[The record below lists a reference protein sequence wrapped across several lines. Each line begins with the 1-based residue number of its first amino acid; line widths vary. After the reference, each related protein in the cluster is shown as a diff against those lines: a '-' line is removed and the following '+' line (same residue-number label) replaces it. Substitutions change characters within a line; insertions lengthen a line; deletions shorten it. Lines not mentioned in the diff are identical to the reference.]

1 MRVKIACL
9 FILMFVFSQTSSLYA
24 DFQILLKNG
33 GKIMTSH
40 YWYEKNEI
48 RFYYLGGVVGMEKNA
63 VRKIERSTIEPDG
76 IYEVKMPEK
85 SPAETEQKAE
95 RNLSPQKP
103 PVKIDLKAYQ
113 DKMAKLKA
121 DLNKTLTRI
130 RKAEASKDLVAK
142 DEATADNRKI
152 SAEMWEL
159 TAELEGK
166 NNGKLP
172 ADWWEGVGRE
182 DPAIQ

>member
-9 FILMFVFSQTSSLYA
+9 FILMLIFSHTSQVYA

-33 GKIMTSH
+33 GEFLTGY

-48 RFYYLGGVVGMEKNA
+48 RFYYLGGVVGIEKNA
-63 VRKIERSTIEPDG
+63 VRKIERSTIDLDG

-85 SPAETEQKAE
+85 RPAEAEQNAE
-95 RNLSPQKP
+95 MNLPPQKP
-103 PVKIDLKAYQ
+103 SEKVDLKAYQ

-121 DLNKTLTRI
+121 NLNKTLTRI
-130 RKAEASKDLVAK
+130 RKADTNNDLVAK
-142 DEATADNRKI
+142 EEATADNRKI
-152 SAEMWEL
+152 SAEMWKL
-159 TAELEGK
+159 TNELEGK

-172 ADWWEGVGRE
+172 ADWWEGVGKDE
-182 DPAIQ
+182 PATD